1 MYEATGFRDHSA
13 EIPRTSSSR
22 TRASEWLPR
31 ARTFGV
37 VSLLLLLLS
46 ACATTSNPARRVAHR
61 TVFGTANV
69 PIASTPEDDAR
80 MQRNCFK
87 GCPILDPDFDFGP
100 TVVVAR
106 DGYVLEHSSTDKIP
120 IWVAEFVDKAQLA
133 GSLSRTNPFKPDP
146 KLKVGSRAE
155 LADYRGSGYDRGH
168 QAPAGNQT
176 VSRHLKDETFF
187 LSNMAPQK
195 GQLNQQIW
203 AALED
208 RTREWVNE
216 HGSAFELTGGFF
228 YDPEEDDP
236 ATADG
241 TINYLTIGGGAVAV
255 PTHFYKIVVV
265 TQPTLKA
272 IAFVAENRGYPK
284 PFDFAALIKSIDWIE
299 EHAGINFMPE
309 LTAAEEAALERNP
322 SPMF

>member
-1 MYEATGFRDHSA
+1 M
-13 EIPRTSSSR
+13 SR
-22 TRASEWLPR
+22 QKQVFS
-31 ARTFGV
+31 V
-37 VSLLLLLLS
+37 VAAILFLT
-46 ACATTSNPARRVAHR
+46 ACATSNPARRVAKH
-61 TVFGTANV
+61 TVFGEARV
-69 PIASTPEDDAR
+69 PVASTPQDDAR
-80 MQRNCFK
+80 MARECFK

-120 IWVAEFVDKAQLA
+120 IWVAEFVDRAQLS
-133 GSLSRTNPFKPDP
+133 GSLNRTNPFKPDP
-146 KLKVGSRAE
+146 KLQVGSRAE

-176 VSRHLKDETFF
+176 VSRQLKDETFM

-195 GQLNQQIW
+195 GALNQQIW

-208 RTREWVNE
+208 RTRDWVNA

-228 YDPEEDDP
+228 YDPAEDDP

-241 TINYLTIGGGAVAV
+241 TINYFTIGSGAVAV

-265 TQPTLKA
+265 TQPSMKA
-272 IAFVAENRGYPK
+272 IAFVAENRGYPR
-284 PFDFAALIKSIDWIE
+284 PFNFAALIKSIDWVE

-309 LTAAEEAALERNP
+309 LTAAEEADLEKNP
-322 SPMF
+322 SAMW